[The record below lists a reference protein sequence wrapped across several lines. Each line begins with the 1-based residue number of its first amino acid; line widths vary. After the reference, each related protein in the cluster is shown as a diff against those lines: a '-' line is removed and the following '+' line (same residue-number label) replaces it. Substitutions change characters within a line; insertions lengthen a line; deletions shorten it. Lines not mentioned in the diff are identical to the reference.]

1 MAVHLSDRKRPH
13 PRPGQQALV
22 ALLVASAVAAP
33 AWSWAVIE
41 TPEPARPVIA
51 LLGGVVALLL
61 CAAVATAAHHA
72 AVARITRAHGTRVSA
87 GARTLEEETGRVV
100 DALLPALSHAAR
112 EGRPLQR
119 VLADHPRP
127 THPTVDRLA
136 HALTTQLADAERRAT
151 EARTART
158 EIENE
163 VTDLADTTLPF
174 IVHRVRQD
182 RTIAEEVL
190 AQELRE
196 VHPAVAHLRTR
207 VIEELVTAERRSAT
221 ALISAANIGGR
232 VQAHLTTLLAQ
243 LRDLE
248 FRYGD
253 RSDVFNDL
261 LLVDHNVSRT
271 GRLADAFVT
280 LARGR
285 SGRRWNRPI
294 GMESILRGAQGRITA
309 YRRVRLHYTHRSA
322 VVGYAAEGVIQV
334 LAELMDNA
342 ANFSANGTDVNV
354 YAQEEDSGV
363 TVTVED
369 SGRGLRQR
377 ERRAAENY
385 IEEPRTL
392 ATLPGLRMGLA
403 VVGALADKYDLQVS
417 FRPSARGGTGVV
429 VLIPPNLITAYEMP
443 LPPRLQKERDE
454 ELAREAELAERA
466 AATRTPGPG
475 APAVDASALDQEPQP
490 PAPPAFTAGDPA
502 PSDPGVDVLAGDTPA
517 TGTPSSGIP
526 VAGAPSASSRPWT
539 RAEPTPSRPPLAR
552 RDGGRR
558 AAAKADPLADVAD
571 EPVTGSARGT
581 GPATRSDGDAG
592 PEPVFDLPQ
601 RFRGLTLAQA
611 VRENPEQ
618 LFPSM
623 RRDFDPDTRREL
635 PSRLAAFRDDDED
648 DDQVN
653 GPGTLWEDGR

>member
-1 MAVHLSDRKRPH
+1 MAVHLSDRKRPL

-22 ALLVASAVAAP
+22 ALLAASALTAP
-33 AWSWAVIE
+33 AWSWTVIE
-41 TPEPARPVIA
+41 SPEPARPVIA
-51 LLGGVVALLL
+51 LVGGLAALLL
-61 CAAVATAAHHA
+61 CAAVATAVYHA
-72 AVARITRAHGTRVSA
+72 AVARVALAHGARVSS
-87 GARTLEEETGRVV
+87 GARTLEEETARVV
-100 DALLPALSHAAR
+100 DALLPALAHAAR
-112 EGRPLQR
+112 EGRPLPR

-136 HALTTQLADAERRAT
+136 HAVTTRLAEAERSAT
-151 EARTART
+151 EARAART

-174 IVHRVRQD
+174 IVHRVRED

-190 AQELRE
+190 AGELRE

-207 VIEELVTAERRSAT
+207 LVEELVVSERRSAT

-232 VQAHLTTLLAQ
+232 IQAHLTTLLAQ
-243 LRDLE
+243 LRDLQ

-377 ERRAAENY
+377 ERRAAEDY
-385 IEEPRTL
+385 VDRPRTL

-403 VVGALADKYDLQVS
+403 VVGALADKYGLQVS

-429 VLIPPNLITAYEMP
+429 VLIPPHLVTAYEVP
-443 LPPRLQKERDE
+443 LPPRLQREREE
-454 ELAREAELAERA
+454 ELAREEERAELARWPEPGERTSVNGTPGSGDRA
-466 AATRTPGPG
+466 A
-475 APAVDASALDQEPQP
+475 
-490 PAPPAFTAGDPA
+490 
-502 PSDPGVDVLAGDTPA
+502 DVLAGDTVADTPA
-517 TGTPSSGIP
+517 LGTTASTAPAAEPPVSGTG
-526 VAGAPSASSRPWT
+526 SAARAWT
-539 RAEPTPSRPPLAR
+539 GSAPTPSRPPLAR
-552 RDGGRR
+552 RTTGRR
-558 AAAKADPLADVAD
+558 EAPRVDPLSDAADT
-571 EPVTGSARGT
+571 PRTGSDRGT
-581 GPATRSDGDAG
+581 GPAAGPGEDTG
-592 PEPVFDLPQ
+592 PEPGFDMPQ

-618 LFPSM
+618 LFPTL
-623 RRDFDPDTRREL
+623 RRDFDPETRREL
-635 PSRLAAFRDDDED
+635 PTRLAAFRDDDD
-648 DDQVN
+648 DDQEN

>member
-1 MAVHLSDRKRPH
+1 MAVHLSDRKRPL

-22 ALLVASAVAAP
+22 VFLATSALAAP
-33 AWSWAVIE
+33 AWSWTVIE
-41 TPEPARPVIA
+41 SPEQARSAVA
-51 LLGGVVALLL
+51 LVVGAAALLL
-61 CAAVATAAHHA
+61 CAAVATAVHHA
-72 AVARITRAHGTRVSA
+72 AVARAALAHGARLSA

-100 DALLPALSHAAR
+100 DALLPALTHAAR

-119 VLADHPRP
+119 VLRDHPRP

-136 HALTTQLADAERRAT
+136 HALTTQLADAELRAT

-158 EIENE
+158 EIEDE
-163 VTDLADTTLPF
+163 VRDLSDATLAF
-174 IVHRVRQD
+174 IVGRVRED
-182 RTIAEEVL
+182 RTIAEERL
-190 AQELRE
+190 ARELRE
-196 VHPAVAHLRTR
+196 VHPAVARLRTR
-207 VIEELVTAERRSAT
+207 VIEELVVAERRSAT

-253 RSDVFNDL
+253 RTDVFNDL
-261 LLVDHNVSRT
+261 LAVDHNVSRT

-322 VVGYAAEGVIQV
+322 VVGHAAEGVIQV

-429 VLIPPNLITAYEMP
+429 VLIPPHLVTAYEMP
-443 LPPRLQKERDE
+443 LPPRLQKEREE
-454 ELAREAELAERA
+454 ELAREAELARDTGIVRGIESAGTA
-466 AATRTPGPG
+466 ARNGVSGPAVG
-475 APAVDASALDQEPQP
+475 APARDAVPAAAPEPR
-490 PAPPAFTAGDPA
+490 PAAY
-502 PSDPGVDVLAGDTPA
+502 
-517 TGTPSSGIP
+517 
-526 VAGAPSASSRPWT
+526 
-539 RAEPTPSRPPLAR
+539 RAVSEPTPDRPPLAR

-558 AAAKADPLADVAD
+558 TGAFDPVGDIVSELAAHPATTPEHL
-571 EPVTGSARGT
+571 PVTAEPAEGPSPASVPVPGATSTDT
-581 GPATRSDGDAG
+581 GPDGDGA
-592 PEPVFDLPQ
+592 PEPALDMP
-601 RFRGLTLAQA
+601 RRYRGLTLAQA

-618 LFPSM
+618 LFPSA
-623 RRDFDPDTRREL
+623 RRDVDVQARREL
-635 PSRLAAFRDDDED
+635 PDRLAAFRDDDGD
-648 DDQVN
+648 DPQD
-653 GPGTLWEDGR
+653 GPATLWGDDR